1 MSTQQIAVPP
11 TIVWSAADRAAARRR
26 RIRAALAR
34 GVVLALL
41 FGGAFL
47 TTLPFAWLVSTSLK
61 NRIQIFTY
69 PPEWIPDP
77 WVWSNYKE
85 ALTAFPF
92 DLYVRN
98 TLIITG
104 FNLAG
109 TLLTASLAAYGF
121 ARLRFPGRDLIFM
134 VLLST
139 LMLPYAVVMIPR
151 YVIFRELGWLDTWL
165 PLIVPNWFGGTAF
178 FVFLLRQFFRTIPRE
193 LSDAARV
200 DGASELRIYW
210 QIVLPLARP
219 ALIVV
224 AIFTFLDNWND
235 FIGPLIYLS
244 NPDKFTVALGLA
256 SFQGLYSTQWAYL
269 MAAST
274 VMTVPTVVLFFAAQ
288 RYFVRGIV
296 LTGIKG

>member
-1 MSTQQIAVPP
+1 MATPSLATSPEI
-11 TIVWSAADRAAARRR
+11 IWSAADRAAARRR
-26 RIRAALAR
+26 RIRGAIGRAI
-34 GVVLALL
+34 VLALL
-41 FGGAFL
+41 CGGAFV
-47 TTLPFAWLVSTSLK
+47 TTLPFLWLVSTSLK
-61 NRIQIFTY
+61 NRLQIFTY

-77 WVWSNYKE
+77 WVWSNYKN
-85 ALTAFPF
+85 ALTEAPF
-92 DLYVRN
+92 DTYVRN
-98 TLIITG
+98 TLIITL

-109 TLLTASLAAYGF
+109 TLITASLAAYGF
-121 ARLRFPGRDLIFM
+121 ARLRFPGRDVIFM

-139 LMLPYAVVMIPR
+139 LMLPYAVIMIPR
-151 YVIFRELGWLDTWL
+151 YVIFRELGWLDSFL

-178 FVFLLRQFFRTIPRE
+178 FVFLFRQFFRTIPRE

-200 DGASELRIYW
+200 DGASELRIYL
-210 QIVLPLARP
+210 QIILPLARP
-219 ALIVV
+219 AFIVV

-235 FIGPLIYLS
+235 FIGPLIYIS

-274 VMTVPTVVLFFAAQ
+274 VMTAPTVILFFLAQ

>member
-1 MSTQQIAVPP
+1 MSTQPIVVPT
-11 TIVWSAADRAAARRR
+11 TITWNAADRAAARRR
-26 RIRAALAR
+26 RIRAAIGR
-34 GVVLALL
+34 GLVLALL

-69 PPEWIPDP
+69 PPEWIPNP

-98 TLIITG
+98 TLIIT
-104 FNLAG
+104 FANLAG

-121 ARLRFPGRDLIFM
+121 ARLRFPGRDVIFM

-139 LMLPYAVVMIPR
+139 LMLPYAVVIIPR

-193 LSDAARV
+193 LSDAARI

-256 SFQGLYSTQWAYL
+256 SFRGLYSTQWAYL

>member
-1 MSTQQIAVPP
+1 MSTQQVVVPP
-11 TIVWSAADRAAARRR
+11 TVIRSAADRAAARRR
-26 RIRAALAR
+26 RIRAALGR
-34 GVVLALL
+34 SLVLALL
-41 FGGAFL
+41 IGGAFV
-47 TTLPFAWLVSTSLK
+47 TTLPFLWLVSTSLK

-77 WVWSNYKE
+77 WVWSNYKN
-85 ALTAFPF
+85 ALTEAPF

-109 TLLTASLAAYGF
+109 TLITATLAAYGF

-134 VLLST
+134 ILLST

-151 YVIFRELGWLDTWL
+151 YVIFRELGWLDSWL

-274 VMTVPTVVLFFAAQ
+274 VMTLPTVVLFFAAQ